1 MSTPF
6 FIDPEFLHT
15 CLMCPCRSFYV
26 FFFSLEMWDPLRPKY
41 PKKYKKRKNLAGK
54 KNIRKRLGR
63 GTLNTCAKF
72 QGIIYKKGCGLWPLK
87 EFGVICLNQLAYVHT
102 RYTCRSSNERT
113 YCTILR
119 FFRIRR
125 LPSFAFAGRLGFSG
139 AEASCST
146 AIIL

>member
-1 MSTPF
+1 MFNVPLP
-6 FIDPEFLHT
+6 IL
-15 CLMCPCRSFYV
+15 LR
-26 FFFSLEMWDPLRPKY
+26 FFFFLWKCGIPLDPNIPKNT
-41 PKKYKKRKNLAGK
+41 KNAKISQEK